1 MFVEIV
7 ALMLNPPP
15 EEVDSLKSPSVLFHI
30 CRGNEIH
37 KSLQEAGVSKDCSSE
52 HPADFQAGGRGQG
65 ARPMNGPGTVH
76 LFILVI

>member
-15 EEVDSLKSPSVLFHI
+15 EEVDGLKSPSVLFHI

-37 KSLQEAGVSKDCSSE
+37 KSLQEAGVSKACSSE
-52 HPADFQAGGRGQG
+52 HPAHFQVCRAS
-65 ARPMNGPGTVH
+65 PVNVPGTVH
-76 LFILVI
+76 LFILVTSF